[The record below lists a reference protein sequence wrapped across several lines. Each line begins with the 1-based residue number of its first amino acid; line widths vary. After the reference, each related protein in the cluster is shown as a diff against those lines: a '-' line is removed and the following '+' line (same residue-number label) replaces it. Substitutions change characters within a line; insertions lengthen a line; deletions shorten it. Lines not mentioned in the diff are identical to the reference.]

1 MIIVQKYGGTSLAD
15 PARIKKVA
23 EHVVNT
29 AKAGNRVVAVVSAMA
44 GETDRLL
51 KLGAGVQ
58 AGTAE
63 SFEREMDAL
72 LATGEQTSAA
82 MLAMAITSLGQRA
95 ISLGAAQA
103 RIVTD
108 SGFQR
113 AKIKFIEKDA
123 INNVLK
129 DGGVAV
135 VTGFQGVDE
144 SGNVTTIGRGGS
156 DTSAVAIASALSADC
171 CEIYSDVDGLYSA
184 DPKMCKN
191 CRRIDRVSYE
201 ELLET
206 AGAGAKVVHM
216 HAVELAAKK
225 GLTID
230 LNKSPSIGGNGRTG
244 TRVSR
249 EDIDMEEVLVAT
261 VAHTSNEAKLS
272 VNNVP
277 NKVGIA
283 ARIFEPLARANINVD
298 MIVQYVAKDKTS
310 GISFTIAKQDLKR
323 ALQLTEISA
332 RDVGAGKVEAAA
344 DVAKVSIVGIGMRSH
359 AGVAARMF
367 DVLAKEGI
375 DIQMIS
381 TSEIKVSVVVDSK
394 HVEKAVRAL
403 HEAFI

>member
-1 MIIVQKYGGTSLAD
+1 
-15 PARIKKVA
+15 
-23 EHVVNT
+23 
-29 AKAGNRVVAVVSAMA
+29 
-44 GETDRLL
+44 
-51 KLGAGVQ
+51 
-58 AGTAE
+58 
-63 SFEREMDAL
+63 
-72 LATGEQTSAA
+72 
-82 MLAMAITSLGQRA
+82 
-95 ISLGAAQA
+95 
-103 RIVTD
+103 
-108 SGFQR
+108 
-113 AKIKFIEKDA
+113 
-123 INNVLK
+123 
-129 DGGVAV
+129 
-135 VTGFQGVDE
+135 
-144 SGNVTTIGRGGS
+144 
-156 DTSAVAIASALSADC
+156 
-171 CEIYSDVDGLYSA
+171 
-184 DPKMCKN
+184 MCKN